1 MTNKNKDK
9 LLSLKSEKVSLGRNE
24 PKLIIYSKDKN
35 EFSMELEKMI
45 EKLAS
50 NKNLEIYRAILDLT
64 LRLRM
69 PLCESAIAILVIS
82 DEKDLKNMLSI
93 QSLLINMRVVLIL
106 PDRNNGTVAAGHSLH
121 PRYLSFK
128 DNGLKDMKAV
138 LARMVTVDKATYGQA
153 EDEKEGL
160 TV

>member
-1 MTNKNKDK
+1 MTKENKDK
-9 LLSLKSEKVSLGRNE
+9 LTGLESGKVSSDKNE
-24 PKLIIYSKDKN
+24 PKLIVYSKDKN
-35 EFSMELEKMI
+35 EFSIELEKMI

-50 NKNLEIYRAILDLT
+50 SKNVEIYRATLDLT

-106 PDRNNGTVAAGHSLH
+106 PDRNNGTIAAGHSLH

-128 DNGLKDMKAV
+128 DNSLKDIKAV
-138 LARMVTVDKATYGQA
+138 LTRMIKVDKTTYGQT
-153 EDEKEGL
+153 DNEGL
-160 TV
+160 SI

>member
-1 MTNKNKDK
+1 MTKKK
-9 LLSLKSEKVSLGRNE
+9 RLTSLKSGKVSLDKNE
-24 PKLIIYSKDKN
+24 PKLILYSKDNN

-45 EKLAS
+45 GKLAS
-50 NKNLEIYRAILDLT
+50 NNNIEIYRATLDLT

-106 PDRNNGTVAAGHSLH
+106 PDRNNGTIAAGHSLH

-128 DNGLKDMKAV
+128 DNSLKDIKAV
-138 LARMVTVDKATYGQA
+138 LARMIQVEKATHGLA
-153 EDEKEGL
+153 EKEGL
-160 TV
+160 PIQG

>member
-1 MTNKNKDK
+1 VTKKNRDK
-9 LLSLKSEKVSLGRNE
+9 LNSLESGNVSLDKNE
-24 PKLIIYSKDKN
+24 PKLILYSKDKN

-45 EKLAS
+45 EKLTS
-50 NKNLEIYRAILDLT
+50 NKNIEIYRATLDLT

-69 PLCESAIAILVIS
+69 PLCESALAILVIS
-82 DEKDLKNMLSI
+82 DEKDLKNILSI

-106 PDRNNGTVAAGHSLH
+106 PDRNNDTIAAGHSLH

-138 LARMVTVDKATYGQA
+138 LARMITVDKATYGQVEA
-153 EDEKEGL
+153 EKEGL
-160 TV
+160 PI